1 MITADDIAIA
11 IVAACRQ
18 TGEDP
23 ILAVQGH
30 TLHKK
35 ARHYAFHALIH
46 VFPRY
51 NQEVVA
57 RCLGSGKTAKQF
69 IAASFVSVLG
79 RGGRTKA
86 GWWDDEAFDRVIRA
100 IEAGKTKR
108 AIAPASPAVPAPRSA
123 ARSAPCDPPPGMPP
137 RAVPKPAPADR
148 APRFARLG
156 SREEVPASTEN
167 KSKLNQMLA
176 DALAETARQQARQRG
191 EEV

>member
-57 RCLGSGKTAKQF
+57 RCLGSGKSAKQF

-79 RGGRTKA
+79 RGGRSKA
-86 GWWDDEAFDRVIRA
+86 GWWDDDVFDRVIRA
-100 IEAGKTKR
+100 IEAGKTAAAVR
-108 AIAPASPAVPAPRSA
+108 APAPRPQAPRSA
-123 ARSAPCDPPPGMPP
+123 ACDPPPGMPP
-137 RAVPKPAPADR
+137 RAVPKPVPADD

-156 SREEVPASTEN
+156 GREEVPASTEN

-176 DALAETARQQARQRG
+176 DALAETARQQAKQRG
-191 EEV
+191 EL